1 MDGNVVTDNT
11 EKAPTKDNEK
21 NTPLYQ
27 TSIAANLAIAIIA
40 IFIVFNGSRVGC

>member
-1 MDGNVVTDNT
+1 MQGNVDDNIT
-11 EKAPTKDNEK
+11 EQTPTRENEK
-21 NTPLYQ
+21 NTPVYQ